1 MRCSILLAT
10 LAGIVLSVAAH
21 GATKPATK
29 AKKPADTIAQ
39 CSWDRPG
46 HNPFVGDVVAAVD
59 RYRDIPQPVRARLKE
74 RMRARSYDD
83 MVDIRRDSIVGK
95 HAYDNDIREMHFGSG
110 RVCTQVTR
118 KRWGAA
124 THERGLVYCESGH
137 CILVPTV
144 CRNVSRIN
152 RRAVD
157 VAGGPLFIGPVDP
170 GEGAMSKMGDGEPAA
185 PAPVASSTSEAV
197 AGVAV
202 PFGAGAAG
210 DPGAAGSFSD
220 GVYAGGPGGFGTDNV
235 GPIALIVGAFVLSPN
250 PIAAVPEPATWAGM
264 GAGLALLLGLLAWR
278 QRRTGVPR
286 CATQKRS

>member
-10 LAGIVLSVAAH
+10 AVGLLLSMAAH
-21 GATKPATK
+21 GATKPAP
-29 AKKPADTIAQ
+29 KKPADTIAQ

-59 RYRDIPQPVRARLKE
+59 RYSDIPQPVRARLKE
-74 RMRARSYDD
+74 RMQARQYDD

-95 HAYDNDIREMHFGSG
+95 HAYDNDIREMHFGKG

-118 KRWGAA
+118 KRWTAS

-157 VAGGPLFIGPVDP
+157 VAGGPLFMGPVDP
-170 GEGAMSKMGDGEPAA
+170 GDGAVSKLGSGDTAA
-185 PAPVASSTSEAV
+185 GPAPIASSTSEAV
-197 AGVAV
+197 AGVVV

-210 DPGAAGSFSD
+210 DPGAAGSFGD
-220 GVYAGGPGGFGTDNV
+220 GAYPGGAGGFGADYV
-235 GPIALIVGAFVLSPN
+235 GPIALIVGSFVLSPN
-250 PIAAVPEPATWAGM
+250 PIAAVPEPTTWAGM
-264 GAGLALLLGLLAWR
+264 GAGLLLLLALRAWR